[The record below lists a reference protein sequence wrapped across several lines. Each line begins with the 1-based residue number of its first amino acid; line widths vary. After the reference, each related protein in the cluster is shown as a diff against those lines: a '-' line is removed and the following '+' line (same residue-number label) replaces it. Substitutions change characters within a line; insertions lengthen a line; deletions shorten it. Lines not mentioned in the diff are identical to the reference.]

1 MEKLLNFDDIAL
13 IPALLNNGT
22 TGQDKNDYGVLDTD
36 GVVSLPIFTS
46 PVDSIL
52 NMTNWRDWEKAGIKP
67 VLPRT
72 LPLEQRLEGCQY
84 IFAAFSKKEVEE
96 NFLARGKRASQYQF
110 HICIDPGN
118 GHDIAILQL
127 SQRLKQIYS
136 GQVNIMAGNIGNA
149 KVYPDYCK
157 AGIDY
162 VRVGM
167 STGSLVVP
175 DKYGFYT
182 PLASMLIDITALK
195 NTACVGLKLTK
206 VVADGGVYSHSDI
219 IKAMALG
226 ADFVMCGRAF
236 VKLLEAAG
244 TLYRKIKTPEGKDIL
259 EAVSPDIAKTGV
271 SFKELGLKR
280 AYYGNTTLEM
290 QEVRE
295 GKGSKQPHFIDS
307 SMDWVEVT
315 GTLDNWINKLYDVFN
330 YGFMMANAKN
340 WTEFRNNIRYGRIQ

>member
-1 MEKLLNFDDIAL
+1 MEKLLNFEDIAL
-13 IPALLNNGT
+13 IPAILNNGT
-22 TGQDKNDYGVLDTD
+22 TGQDKNDYGVVDTD

-46 PVDSIL
+46 PVDSIV
-52 NMTNWRDWEKAGIKP
+52 NTSNYRIWEKAGIKP

-72 LPLEQRLEGCQY
+72 LPLDQRLDACQY

-96 NFLARGKRASQYQF
+96 GFLARGKRNSQYQF

-127 SQRLKQIYS
+127 AQRLKQVYS

-149 KVYPDYCK
+149 KVYPEYCK

-167 STGSLVVP
+167 STGSLVNP

-182 PLASMLIDITALK
+182 PLASLLIDITALR
-195 NTACVGLKLTK
+195 NTACVGLKVTK
-206 VVADGGVYSHSDI
+206 VIADGGVYSHSDI

-236 VKLLEAAG
+236 VRLLEASG
-244 TLYRKIKTPEGKDIL
+244 SLYRKIKAPDGHDIL

-280 AYYGNTTLEM
+280 QYFGNTTLEIYE
-290 QEVRE
+290 QQN
-295 GKGSKQPHFIDS
+295 GKGSKPRFIDAKTE
-307 SMDWVEVT
+307 WVEVN
-315 GTLDNWINKLYDVFN
+315 GTLETWISRLYDVFN

-340 WTEFRNNIRYGRIQ
+340 WTEFKNNIRYGRIQ